1 MNPHCLGVIIWLQWL
16 LKSIDATTT
25 TDTVSF
31 KATFK
36 AELLVTNN
44 SSPQYKGKLEM
55 KEAGTSGDVFFDG
68 NTIVI
73 KNFTYDGKF
82 Y

>member
-1 MNPHCLGVIIWLQWL
+1 MNPQCLGVIIWLQWL
-16 LKSIDATTT
+16 SKPIDATTT
-25 TDTVSF
+25 R
-31 KATFK
+31 
-36 AELLVTNN
+36 N
-44 SSPQYKGKLEM
+44 SSPRYKGKLEM

-82 Y
+82 F

>member
-1 MNPHCLGVIIWLQWL
+1 MNPHCLGVIIWLQLW
-16 LKSIDATTT
+16 KPIDATTT
-25 TDTVSF
+25 
-31 KATFK
+31 A
-36 AELLVTNN
+36 NN

>member
-16 LKSIDATTT
+16 LKSIDATATT
-25 TDTVSF
+25 
-31 KATFK
+31 K
-36 AELLVTNN
+36 N
-44 SSPQYKGKLEM
+44 SSLKYKGKLEM

-82 Y
+82 F

>member
-1 MNPHCLGVIIWLQWL
+1 MNPHCLGAIIWLQWL
-16 LKSIDATTT
+16 LKTIDATTT
-25 TDTVSF
+25 
-31 KATFK
+31 
-36 AELLVTNN
+36 TNN